1 MMKRPANE
9 LPSALDSIAHILE
22 TLGEGTP
29 AIFLDYDGTLTP
41 IVENPEDARLP
52 ERTRELLRR
61 IAVRWPLVIITGRAL
76 EDIRSLV
83 GLDDIIYAGS
93 HGFNIAGDGD
103 ALREERGEEFLPS
116 LDEAEKSL
124 RDAVSD
130 FDGVRVERKPYAIAL
145 HFRKADSGVEPKLE
159 SIVDEIASAHDDL
172 RKSSGKKI
180 FELRPD
186 TDWDKGR
193 ALRHLLNTMHVDESR
208 AVPLY
213 IGDDTTDEDAFEAI
227 ADDGIG
233 IRVGRE
239 DTETAASYRLDD
251 TGAAADFLA
260 VLADRAEEM
269 RNTDA
274 WSLVYTDYDP
284 DSEKLREALC
294 TLGNGYFATRGA
306 APESDAG
313 EVHYPGTY
321 VCGIYNR
328 LESAVEGRTI
338 ENESLVNVPN
348 WLPLSFR
355 IDDGEPFDLSEVDIL
370 QYRQEL
376 DMRNGVL
383 IRTVRFEDA
392 KGRRTTC
399 TQRRI
404 VHMRYPHLAAL
415 ETIIEAENWSGTV
428 HVLSA
433 IDGRVQN
440 TLVERYRMLNNQH
453 LEQRGAGTTDD
464 GLIWLEV
471 ETSQSHVRVTEAAR
485 TMLYL
490 DDRPVDSEQRAIE
503 EDGYVGRQ
511 YAVDMHEG
519 AYLRVEKTVALYHSR
534 DFAISESRV
543 EVLDRL
549 RHAGSFEQLLHWH
562 VIAWK
567 QLWERW
573 CMQAETES
581 TRVSQVLNLH
591 IFHLLQTVSPNTI
604 DLDVGVPPR
613 GLHGE
618 AYRGLIMWDDLFIF
632 PILNL
637 RIPDITRTL
646 LMYRYRRLPRA
657 FWAAE
662 EHDRQGAM
670 FPWQSGSDGREQAQ
684 TLHLNPESGNW
695 IPDNSQLQRHIN
707 LAVAYNIWQYYQVT
721 GDKDFLA
728 FYGAE
733 MFIGIVRFWMSKAEY
748 DEEDDRYDIRGVMG
762 PDEFHDAYPDA
773 DEPGVDNN
781 AYTNVM
787 VAWILV
793 RVLEMLSILPG
804 RRRKFMMDDLAL
816 TQQDIDRWER
826 ISRRLRLVFH
836 DDGIISQFEGYG
848 DLEEFDWEG
857 YREKYGDIHRLDRI
871 LEAEDDTPNR
881 YKVSKQADLLM
892 LFYLLSAEELQELFD
907 RLGYPFDE
915 ETIPRHTEYYLDRTA
930 HGSTLSRVVHAWVLA
945 RSQRGMSWRLF
956 RDALESDI
964 EDIQGGTTHEG
975 IHLGAM
981 AGTVDLILRCYSGIG
996 SRNDVLWFNP
1006 RLPEELRSLEFNMQ
1020 YRGCQLAVTITPEMI
1035 RLRSAADSPAAIT
1048 IGFDGDTFAL
1058 EPGSDK
1064 KLALPVSQ

>member
-1 MMKRPANE
+1 MAKRPANE
-9 LPSALDSIAHILE
+9 LPSALDHTAHIIE
-22 TLGEGTP
+22 TLEAGTP

-41 IVENPEDARLP
+41 IVENPEDARLS
-52 ERTRELLRR
+52 ERMRDLIRR
-61 IAVRWPLVIITGRAL
+61 LAVRWPVVIITGRAL
-76 EDIRSLV
+76 EDIRALV
-83 GLDDIIYAGS
+83 GLDEIIYAGS

-103 ALREERGEEFLPS
+103 ALREERGEEFRPS
-116 LDEAEKSL
+116 LAAAEKKL
-124 RDAVSD
+124 NDAVGG
-130 FDGVRVERKPYAIAL
+130 FDGVHVERKPYAIAL
-145 HFRKADSGVEPKLE
+145 HFRQADPDVEPELE
-159 SIVDEIASAHDDL
+159 SIVDGIVSAHDDL
-172 RKSSGKKI
+172 RKSRGKKI

-193 ALRHLLNTMHVDESR
+193 ALKHLLGTMHVDESR

-227 ADDGIG
+227 ADDGVG

-239 DTETAASYRLDD
+239 DRKTAATYRLDD
-251 TGAAADFLA
+251 PDEVADFLSILTEHA
-260 VLADRAEEM
+260 KEVSEQ
-269 RNTDA
+269 DA
-274 WSLVYTDYDP
+274 WSLEYMDFDP

-306 APESDAG
+306 APESTAG
-313 EVHYPGTY
+313 ETHYPGTY

-328 LESAVEGRTI
+328 LESTVEGRTI

-355 IDDGEPFDLSEVDIL
+355 IDGGESFNISDVDVL
-370 QYRQEL
+370 QFRQEL

-383 IRTVRFEDA
+383 IRTVRFEDVE
-392 KGRRTTC
+392 GRRTTC

-415 ETIIEAENWSGTV
+415 ETILEAENWSGTLQ
-428 HVLSA
+428 VLSA

-440 TLVERYRMLNNQH
+440 TLVERYRNLNNQH
-453 LEQRGAGTTDD
+453 LEQRGTGATDD

-490 DDRPVDSEQRAIE
+490 DDRPINGEQRQVE
-503 EDGYVGRQ
+503 KEGYIGRE
-511 YAVDMHEG
+511 YAVDMREG
-519 AYLRVEKTVALYHSR
+519 GILRVEKTVALYHSR
-534 DFAISESRV
+534 DFAISESRLQA
-543 EVLDRL
+543 LDRL
-549 RHAGSFEQLLHWH
+549 RHAGSFEQLLRWH
-562 VIAWK
+562 VLAWK
-567 QLWERW
+567 HLWERW
-573 CMQAETES
+573 CMKAETAS
-581 TRVSQVLNLH
+581 PRVSQVLNLH

-657 FWAAE
+657 FWSAE
-662 EHDRQGAM
+662 QHDRQGAM

-684 TLHLNPESGNW
+684 TLHLNPASGHW

-707 LAVAYNIWQYYQVT
+707 LAVAYNIWQYYQVS

-733 MFIGIVRFWMSKAEY
+733 MFIGIVRFWVSKTEY
-748 DEEDDRYDIRGVMG
+748 DQDDDRYDIRGIMG

-773 DEPGVDNN
+773 DEPGIDNN

-787 VAWILV
+787 VAWILC
-793 RVLEMLSILPG
+793 RALEMLSILPG
-804 RRRKFMMDDLAL
+804 RRRRFMMEDLAL
-816 TQQDIDRWER
+816 TQEEIDRWER
-826 ISRRLRLVFH
+826 ISRRLRLVYH
-836 DDGIISQFEGYG
+836 GDDIISQFEGYG

-881 YKVSKQADLLM
+881 YKVSKQADVLM

-907 RLGYPFDE
+907 RLGYPFDKH
-915 ETIPRHTEYYLDRTA
+915 TIPRHTEYYLDRTA

-945 RSQRGMSWRLF
+945 RSQRSMSWRLF

-981 AGTVDLILRCYSGIG
+981 AGTVDLILRCYSGIE
-996 SRNDVLWFNP
+996 SREDMLWFNP
-1006 RLPEELRSLEFNMQ
+1006 RLPEELHSLEFNMQ
-1020 YRGCQLAVTITPEMI
+1020 YRGCRLAVTITPETI

-1048 IGFDGDTFAL
+1048 IGFDGDTLPL
-1058 EPGSDK
+1058 EPGEEKTLTLSH
-1064 KLALPVSQ
+1064 